1 MALFGPTLLTK
12 AGEKPTADMLAGK
25 KHILVYF
32 SAHWCPPCRAYT
44 PKLEYAY
51 FTSPKAGKDTAIVFV
66 SSDNTETEFNEYYR
80 DMSFYAL
87 PFREYATMTK
97 LNDAYDVRGIP
108 SLVLL
113 DGDGK
118 LVEQNVR
125 GRHGEFL

>member
-1 MALFGPTLLTK
+1 MALFGPALLTK
-12 AGEKPTADMLAGK
+12 AGEQPTADMLAGK

-32 SAHWCPPCRAYT
+32 SAHWCPPCRGYT
-44 PKLEYAY
+44 PTLSTAY
-51 FTSPKAGKDTAIVFV
+51 FQSPKAGTDTAIIFV
-66 SSDNTETEFNEYYR
+66 SSDRTETEFNEYYR

-87 PFREYATMTK
+87 PFREYAIKTH
-97 LNDAYDVRGIP
+97 LSDVYGVRGIP

-118 LVEQNVR
+118 LVKKNVR

>member
-12 AGEKPTADMLAGK
+12 AGEQPTADMLAGK

-32 SAHWCPPCRAYT
+32 SAHWCPPCRGYT
-44 PKLEYAY
+44 PALSAAY
-51 FTSPKAGKDTAIVFV
+51 FQSPKAGKETAIIFV
-66 SSDNTETEFNEYYR
+66 SSDRSEAEFDGYYR
-80 DMSFYAL
+80 NMSFYAL
-87 PFREYATMTK
+87 PFRERAIKAK
-97 LNDAYDVRGIP
+97 LSDAYGVRGIP

-113 DGDGK
+113 DGDGR